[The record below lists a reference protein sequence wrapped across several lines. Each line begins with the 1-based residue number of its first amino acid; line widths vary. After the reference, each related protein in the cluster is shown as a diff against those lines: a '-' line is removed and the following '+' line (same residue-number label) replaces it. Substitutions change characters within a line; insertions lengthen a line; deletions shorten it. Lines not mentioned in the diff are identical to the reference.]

1 MGARGPTSSK
11 AAGAGQGE
19 PAGHRRSDD
28 RLIGQG
34 AARLASVLTLVL
46 ALSWIGGDA
55 KAARD
60 GDETPSG
67 FPVPRYLTLKFDK
80 VNARAGPG
88 DDHRILWVYR
98 VRGLPVQVIAETS
111 EWRRICDPEGGVAWV
126 HKRVTDGRRNV
137 IRMAEGVAPL
147 RRRPRAEAE
156 ITAYLN
162 PRAVAALDRC
172 DGGWCRL
179 KVDGVTGWAAESDIW
194 GAAASVQCR

>member
-11 AAGAGQGE
+11 ATGAGQGE
-19 PAGHRRSDD
+19 PAGAVRPNPLVTARRAVG
-28 RLIGQG
+28 LG
-34 AARLASVLTLVL
+34 LVL
-46 ALSWIGGDA
+46 ALGWAGGGGA
-55 KAARD
+55 QAARD
-60 GDETPSG
+60 AGETPSG

-126 HKRVTDGRRNV
+126 HKRVTDGRRNA
-137 IRMAEGVAPL
+137 IRMSEGVAPL

-156 ITAYLN
+156 IAAYLN
-162 PRAVAALDRC
+162 PRALAALDRC

-194 GAAASVQCR
+194 GAAPAVQCR